1 MATKKTEKR
10 TALELKLMDE
20 NAQLKA
26 DLLNLKSMQDGYIQ
40 IIADLKEAIQGLG
53 KKHYGKPFKSISIHW
68 RDYKLL
74 PDEEIKNEN

>member
-1 MATKKTEKR
+1 MATKKERKV

-20 NAQLKA
+20 NAKLKA

-53 KKHYGKPFKSISIHW
+53 KKHYGKPFKSISIHS

-74 PDEEIKNEN
+74 PDEEIKDEN